1 MKLVKQIGY
10 KLIVV
15 MCIVMTF
22 CCFIASTPVEAS
34 KVNTSDFYYSGT
46 MKGSYTLEKGFLEK
60 LIEALGEILDFLVGL
75 AMMGVTAVF
84 IGWTALLE
92 RCLTW
97 ILEGATGENVE
108 IESVSTTN
116 ITSTDNYITLDA
128 IFFNRVPLLD
138 INVFDFEVRDDVTP
152 TGKKITAG
160 DTETHH
166 APMIVY
172 TETVQGKKN
181 DFYASESGDSF
192 IVVLKKTIATWY
204 YTFRVISIMIMLIL
218 LVYIGIKIA
227 IQSSATEKALYKRV
241 LVDWLVGMILVFSI
255 HYIMIFIIQLN
266 ELVVDTIVE
275 IKEGASGLRAYEYGL
290 IERAEQPLE
299 EDEMEESLYEE
310 VKTRAYD
317 PRLSIGLPAVIMYMV
332 LVYYAWKYT
341 FIYLKRYLTVA
352 VLVMMAPF
360 VALSYAFNKVK
371 SGKAVI
377 FSKWLKEFFFIVI
390 LQSIHALMYVV
401 FVDTA
406 LQLALSS
413 ISGIIM
419 AFVMFNFMCKAEGI
433 FRKIFG
439 ISGKLTD
446 DTANGKLED
455 IGKAIGAA
463 SLGVGASK
471 AAVGI
476 TKTAFR
482 ATTKPLRMA
491 GNAAFGKYMEN
502 KANKEVKKKENGEL
516 TDGEKYQF
524 SQAERQNKLKLGEV
538 AKQIKSGKIKGTEQI
553 DSAILALKKDIP
565 FTKQAEN
572 GSQEMMSDEEYIAE
586 FNKNSDQYAENYDK
600 LTTKRALAGQYIK
613 GKWKEI
619 MDPFQYV
626 QKLEGEQ
633 EKYGRIK
640 TQREFGTVGKKT
652 DSVGMR
658 LAQKASLSNIL
669 GLNKKSKEAL
679 KKQTDFIKEELL
691 GFGSLLLGLPMAVA
705 NPAVGTALLAKGIHS
720 TSILFSKKGKIRQ
733 KNLKGITMMPD
744 GKYKVVGFEGK
755 APQTIAVGAQ
765 TAARETITKIEND
778 KAAMDANMVQRVK
791 AKHPKLYKNL
801 GRLAKVGGTLG
812 TAAAVTAVTTVAFP
826 ITVTSV
832 AGGVLT
838 GSILSNRNNRFG
850 ANMHMALQ
858 DTLRQARKAGAE
870 EWKNDVKSTDAFLDR
885 MATAYFVMEAD
896 KQAAALEQ
904 HTKAFEKEYLKVN
917 GEEIDQMSDAIL
929 RRETGYEDD
938 LEVIKTKDG
947 KIRLSGDSER
957 NVIDNAIIEIAQ
969 RSGKINM
976 EDFELSDSNVES
988 VAKTIQQK
996 LVQAGVISKD
1006 QAAKDVIDDLKAKI
1020 KDRKTVLDK
1029 EKPRAVEEKIADE
1042 AIVETMR
1049 EQNVTDPKK
1058 VNKQDVLAKVKK
1070 KVAQVTEETSSVAS
1084 KMQAQKPN
1092 SDSSEKQNKSDEV
1105 LERIEKTVSKRQ
1117 EALSEKASKPLDKK
1131 ESDRKKKQL
1140 KKQKAVEVGARV
1152 LETEEKLNTDN
1163 ITSMEEL
1170 TEPGDTDSVIRLLEL
1185 QTKMHQD
1192 KQRLQKV
1199 EVYSKE
1205 DRRSAYKAQM
1215 FSSDGSIRADAM
1227 KDGSRRMT
1235 TRSDGTRKI
1244 NSSRDGSRRVDG
1256 MNDGSRSVMSTEE
1269 VLKSLNAKLNI

>member
-34 KVNTSDFYYSGT
+34 KVNTSGFYYSGT
-46 MKGSYTLEKGFLEK
+46 MKGSYTLEKNFLAK
-60 LIEALGEILDFLVGL
+60 LIEALGEILDYLVGL

-84 IGWTALLE
+84 IGWTALFE

-97 ILEGATGENVE
+97 ILQGATGENVE

-116 ITSTDNYITLDA
+116 ITSTDDYITLDA

-138 INVFDFEVRDDVTP
+138 INVFDFGVRDDVTP
-152 TGKKITAG
+152 TGKKITQG
-160 DTETHH
+160 ETQTHDS
-166 APMIVY
+166 PMIVY
-172 TETVQGKKN
+172 TETIQGKKN
-181 DFYASESGDSF
+181 DFYASGSSDSF
-192 IVVLKKTIATWY
+192 IVILKKTIASWY

-227 IQSSATEKALYKRV
+227 IQSSATEKAVYKRV

-266 ELVVDTIVE
+266 ELAVDTIVE

-377 FSKWLKEFFFIVI
+377 FSKWFKEFFFIVI
-390 LQSIHALMYVV
+390 LQTIHALMYVV

-439 ISGKLTD
+439 ITGKLTD

-463 SLGVGASK
+463 SLGIGASK
-471 AAVGI
+471 VAVGI

-482 ATTKPLRMA
+482 ATSKPLRMA
-491 GNAAFGKYMEN
+491 GNAAFGKYMEK
-502 KANKEVKKKENGEL
+502 KANKEAKKKENGEL

-538 AKQIKSGKIKGTEQI
+538 AKQIKSGKIQGADKI
-553 DSAILALKKDIP
+553 SSAILALKKDIP
-565 FTKQAEN
+565 FTKETED
-572 GSQEMMSDEEYIAE
+572 GHREMMSDEEYIKE
-586 FNKNSDQYAENYDK
+586 FNEHSDEYAENYDK
-600 LTTKRALAGQYIK
+600 LNTKKARAGQYIK

-626 QKLEGEQ
+626 EQIEGEVG
-633 EKYGRIK
+633 KYRRIK
-640 TQREFGTVGKKT
+640 NKREYGTVGKKT

-658 LAQKASLSNIL
+658 LKEKTSLSNIL

-691 GFGSLLLGLPMAVA
+691 GFGSLLLGLPMLVA

-720 TSILFSKKGKIRQ
+720 TSIVFSKKGKVRQ
-733 KNLKGITMMPD
+733 KNLKGIAMMPD

-755 APQTIAVGAQ
+755 SAETIAIGAQ
-765 TAARETITKIEND
+765 TAARETIRQIEND
-778 KAAMDANMVQRVK
+778 KQTMDANMVQKVK

-801 GRLAKVGGTLG
+801 ATIGGTLG
-812 TAAAVTAVTTVAFP
+812 TSAAITAVTTVAFP
-826 ITVTSV
+826 ISAISV
-832 AGGVLT
+832 AGGVFA
-838 GSILSNRNNRFG
+838 GSILSNRNTRFG
-850 ANMHMALQ
+850 ANLHMALQ
-858 DTLRQARKAGAE
+858 DTLREARKTGAE

-896 KQAAALEQ
+896 KQQAALNQ
-904 HTKAFEKEYLKVN
+904 HAKAFEEEYLKAN
-917 GEEIDQMSDAIL
+917 GEEIDQMSDAVL
-929 RRETGYEDD
+929 RRETGYEDE
-938 LEVIKTKDG
+938 LEVIKTNAG
-947 KIRLSGDSER
+947 QIRLSGNSER
-957 NVIDNAIIEIAQ
+957 TVIDNAIIEVAEKTGNLNIEQ
-969 RSGKINM
+969 
-976 EDFELSDSNVES
+976 FELSDSNIES
-988 VAKTIQQK
+988 ISKVIQQK
-996 LVQAGVISKD
+996 LVESGVISKNG
-1006 QAAKDVIDDLKAKI
+1006 AAKDVIDDLKSKI
-1020 KDRKTVLDK
+1020 KDRKAVLDK
-1029 EKPRAVEEKIADE
+1029 ENPQAVEQKIADD
-1042 AIVETMR
+1042 AIIETMR
-1049 EQNVTDPKK
+1049 EQNITDPKK
-1058 VNKQDVLAKVKK
+1058 VNKQDVMAKVEK
-1070 KVAQVTEETSSVAS
+1070 KVTQITEETSTVAS

-1092 SDSSEKQNKSDEV
+1092 SGEQKKSQGA
-1105 LERIEKTVSKRQ
+1105 LGRIEQTVSTRQ
-1117 EALSEKASKPLDKK
+1117 EALAEKSSKPLDKE
-1131 ESDRKKKQL
+1131 ESDIKKKRL
-1140 KKQKAVEVGARV
+1140 KKQKAFEVGVRV
-1152 LETEEKLNTDN
+1152 LETEEKLNSGN

-1170 TEPGDTDSVIRLLEL
+1170 TEPGDTDSVIKLLEL

-1199 EVYSKE
+1199 EAYSRE
-1205 DRRSAYKAQM
+1205 ERRTAYKAQM
-1215 FSSDGSIRADAM
+1215 FSSDGSISVDAM

-1235 TRSDGTRKI
+1235 INNDGARSVNR
-1244 NSSRDGSRRVDG
+1244 SRDGSIRVDG
-1256 MNDGSRSVMSTEE
+1256 INDGSRSVMSTED
-1269 VLKSLNAKLNI
+1269 VLKSLNTKLNI

>member
-46 MKGSYTLEKGFLEK
+46 MKGSYTIEKGFLEK
-60 LIEALGEILDFLVGL
+60 LIGALGEILDFLVGL

-138 INVFDFEVRDDVTP
+138 INVFDLEVRDDVTA
-152 TGKKITAG
+152 TGKKITSG
-160 DTETHH
+160 ETTTHH

-181 DFYASESGDSF
+181 DFYASSSGDSF
-192 IVVLKKTIATWY
+192 IVVLKKTIASWY

-255 HYIMIFIIQLN
+255 HYIMIFIIQFN
-266 ELVVDTIVE
+266 ELLVDTIVE

-413 ISGIIM
+413 ISGILM

-502 KANKEVKKKENGEL
+502 KANKEAKKKENGEL

-538 AKQIKSGKIKGTEQI
+538 AKNIKSGKIQGADKI
-553 DSAILALKKDIP
+553 SSAILALKNDIP
-565 FTKQAEN
+565 FTKQTEN
-572 GSQEMMSDEEYIAE
+572 GTQEVMSDEEYVATFLE
-586 FNKNSDQYAENYDK
+586 NSNQYAENYDK

-626 QKLEGEQ
+626 EKLEGEQ
-633 EKYGRIK
+633 EKYRRIK
-640 TQREFGTVGKKT
+640 TEREFGTVGKKT

-691 GFGSLLLGLPMAVA
+691 GFGSLLLGLPMLVA

-720 TSILFSKKGKIRQ
+720 TSIVFSREGKIRE
-733 KNLKGITMMPD
+733 KNFKGIARMPD
-744 GKYKVVGFEGK
+744 GKYQVIRFEGS
-755 APQTIAVGAQ
+755 APQTIAIGAQ
-765 TAARETITKIEND
+765 AVSRETIQQIEKD
-778 KAAMDANMVQRVK
+778 KSTMDANVVNIVK
-791 AKHPKLYKNL
+791 TKHPKLYS
-801 GRLAKVGGTLG
+801 RLATVVGTLG
-812 TAAAVTAVTTVAFP
+812 TSAAITAATTVAFP

-838 GSILSNRNNRFG
+838 GAILNNRHSRLG
-850 ANMHMALQ
+850 SNAYMALQ
-858 DTLRQARKAGAE
+858 DTLREARKTGAE
-870 EWKNDVKSTDAFLDR
+870 EWKQDVKSTDAFLDR

-896 KQAAALEQ
+896 KQSAALEQ
-904 HTKAFEKEYLKVN
+904 HTKSFEEEYLRVI
-917 GEEIDQMSDAIL
+917 GGEIDQMSDAVL

-938 LEVIKTKDG
+938 IEVIKTNDG
-947 KIRLSGDSER
+947 RIKLSGDSER
-957 NVIDNAIIEIAQ
+957 KIIDNAIIEVAQ
-969 RSGKINM
+969 KNGKMNM
-976 EDFELSDSNVES
+976 EDFELSDNNVES
-988 VAKTIQQK
+988 VAKSIQQK

-1006 QAAKDVIDDLKAKI
+1006 EAAKDVIDDLKSKI

-1042 AIVETMR
+1042 AIIETMR
-1049 EQNVTDPKK
+1049 EQNITDPKK
-1058 VNKQDVLAKVKK
+1058 VKKQDVMAKVEK
-1070 KVAQVTEETSSVAS
+1070 KVMQVTEETSSVAS

-1092 SDSSEKQNKSDEV
+1092 GGNSRKENDSHEV
-1105 LERIEKTVSKRQ
+1105 LDRIEQTVSTRQ
-1117 EALSEKASKPLDKK
+1117 EALAERASKPLDKTK
-1131 ESDRKKKQL
+1131 SDKKKKQL

-1152 LETEEKLNTDN
+1152 LETEERLSTDTV
-1163 ITSMEEL
+1163 TSMEEL
-1170 TEPGDTDSVIRLLEL
+1170 TEPGDTDSVIKLLEL
-1185 QTKMHQD
+1185 QTKMYQD

-1199 EVYSKE
+1199 EVYSKKE
-1205 DRRSAYKAQM
+1205 RRSAYKAQM

-1227 KDGSRRMT
+1227 KDGSRIVT
-1235 TRSDGTRKI
+1235 TRSDGTRKS

-1256 MNDGSRSVMSTEE
+1256 MNDGSRSVMSTED
-1269 VLKSLNAKLNI
+1269 VLKSLNAKLSI